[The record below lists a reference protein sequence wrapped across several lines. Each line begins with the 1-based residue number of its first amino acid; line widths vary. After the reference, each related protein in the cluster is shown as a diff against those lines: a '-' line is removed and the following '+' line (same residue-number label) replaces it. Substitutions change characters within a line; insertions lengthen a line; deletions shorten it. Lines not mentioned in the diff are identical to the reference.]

1 MTWIAIMIRIQGLC
15 CWRSFFLIRMYL
27 KYQARFTWKR
37 IQGNAGKGLFYC
49 EFFFFNF
56 NSCVFRY
63 HFVLRASGLYYYPKE
78 KSKSLK
84 DLSCLASFDVNQVYY
99 GVGWRKKYKAPTDH
113 CFAIKHPRL
122 QQSKSSK
129 YIKYLCAEDNASLQR
144 WVVGMR
150 IAKVF

>member
-1 MTWIAIMIRIQGLC
+1 M
-15 CWRSFFLIRMYL
+15 
-27 KYQARFTWKR
+27 
-37 IQGNAGKGLFYC
+37 
-49 EFFFFNF
+49 
-56 NSCVFRY
+56 
-63 HFVLRASGLYYYPKE
+63 LRASGLYYYPKE

-99 GVGWRKKYKAPTDH
+99 GVGWRKKYKSPTDC

-150 IAKVF
+150 IAKVAISCCFFCAFFELFLLQYGRQIFDNYRALLDDMAQEDLDKLASARSCSTASIAQAAETRDLQFLG